1 MMYKKGSTQIVHFMT
16 PGAGIL
22 MLGHGHISHIV
33 NMYYLL
39 LYQYTAHWLKL
50 CLGIMMLL
58 SYTMVDFHLFY
69 DGAVDI
75 QIWALLTRSQCKA
88 SDTQVTV
95 KACWPLVF
103 FLICLQGLIWLIFLY
118 SLLLKPLSGEDSQ
131 GKINLSILTLW
142 VTQVPVGIQS
152 ITLDLLCNYALLNV
166 GIQTCVF
173 LTFFVIAC
181 VPTVWR

>member
-1 MMYKKGSTQIVHFMT
+1 
-16 PGAGIL
+16 

-33 NMYYLL
+33 NMYYIL

>member
-33 NMYYLL
+33 NMYYIL

-75 QIWALLTRSQCKA
+75 QIWALLTRSRCNVC
-88 SDTQVTV
+88 DTQVIV
-95 KACWPLVF
+95 KVCRPFGVF
-103 FLICLQGLIWLIFLY
+103 FCEKWMHLVMHLATSLFVGTCFREWLFFF
-118 SLLLKPLSGEDSQ
+118 
-131 GKINLSILTLW
+131 
-142 VTQVPVGIQS
+142 
-152 ITLDLLCNYALLNV
+152 IT
-166 GIQTCVF
+166 ISE
-173 LTFFVIAC
+173 TFFTLC
-181 VPTVWR
+181 YNTCLYFSGWRQQIRSRVKLLSLKFKILFSSDASKFL